1 MTYIVILMS
10 FQAFFSINCV
20 ELTFKLKL
28 IVVLS
33 CLISVRNEGVTWHS
47 QEGYG
52 KYNQTSRVTLLFLID
67 DKKELKSSINLQ
79 VRLI

>member
-52 KYNQTSRVTLLFLID
+52 KYNQTSVTLLFLID